1 MNYKRAI
8 EFLIEQLPM
17 FQRIGSA
24 AYKDNLDNT
33 IYLDN
38 LYNNPHHSFKTIHIG
53 GTNGKGSV
61 SHMLASVLQSS
72 GYKVG
77 LFTSPHLKDFRERI
91 RVNGRMISKK
101 AVTDFVNDFLKN
113 NNDLKPSFFELSVS
127 LAFNYFREK
136 KVDIAVIEVGLGGRL
151 DCTNIITPV
160 VSVITNISYDHV
172 NILGDTLQKIASEKA
187 GILKRNIPVVI
198 GESQAETDSIFIKK
212 AKEMNSQI
220 IFSDKKYKI
229 ENMGQAAFLAISE
242 NGTEEYKLGL
252 NGIYQQKNL
261 ATVLSSVDILNSS
274 GITIKKEALKKGLK
288 NVVINTGLQGRW
300 QKIGDRPLIICDT
313 GHNEGGIRYITQQLE
328 TEKYDKLH
336 IVFGMVSDKD
346 ITKVLSMLPVKA
358 TYYFCKASVERAL
371 DGSLLKEKASL
382 YGLSGEAY
390 STVTGALEA
399 AKKNSSEKDMIFI
412 GGSTFVVAEVV

>member
-8 EFLIEQLPM
+8 EYLIEQLPM
-17 FQRIGSA
+17 FQRVGSA

-61 SHMLASVLQSS
+61 SHMLASVLQSA

-101 AVTDFVNDFLKN
+101 AVTDFVNNFLKTN
-113 NNDLKPSFFELSVS
+113 NELKLSFFELSVS

-136 KVDIAVIEVGLGGRL
+136 EIDIAVIEVGLGGRL

-172 NILGDTLQKIASEKA
+172 NILGDTLQKIATEKA
-187 GILKRNIPVVI
+187 GIIKKNIPVII
-198 GESQAETDSIFIKK
+198 GESQTETDSIFLEK
-212 AKEMNSQI
+212 AKKMNSPI
-220 IFSDKKYKI
+220 VFSDKKYKI
-229 ENMGQAAFLAISE
+229 ENTGQASYLAINE
-242 NGTEEYKLGL
+242 NTSEEYKLGL

-274 GITIKKEALKKGLK
+274 GIKIKKEALLNGLK
-288 NVVINTGLQGRW
+288 NVVENTGLQGRW
-300 QKIGDRPLIICDT
+300 QKIGDHPIIICDT
-313 GHNEGGIRYITQQLE
+313 GHNEGGIKYITKQLE
-328 TEKYDKLH
+328 MEKYDKLH
-336 IVFGMVSDKD
+336 IVFGIVSDKD
-346 ITKVLSMLPVKA
+346 ITKVLSMLPLKA
-358 TYYFCKASVERAL
+358 IYYFCKASVERSL
-371 DGSLLKEKASL
+371 DENILKEKAL
-382 YGLSGEAY
+382 VYRLSGEAY
-390 STVTGALEA
+390 STVKDALEA
-399 AKKNSSEKDMIFI
+399 AKNNSSENDMIFV

>member
-8 EFLIEQLPM
+8 EYLIEQLPM
-17 FQRIGSA
+17 FQRVGSA

-61 SHMLASVLQSS
+61 SHMLASVLQSA

-101 AVTDFVNDFLKN
+101 AVTDFVNNFLKTN
-113 NNDLKPSFFELSVS
+113 NELKLSFFELSVS

-136 KVDIAVIEVGLGGRL
+136 EIDIAVIEVGLGGRL

-172 NILGDTLQKIASEKA
+172 NILGDTLQKIATEKA
-187 GILKRNIPVVI
+187 GIIKKNIPVII
-198 GESQAETDSIFIKK
+198 GESQTETDSIFLEK
-212 AKEMNSQI
+212 AKKMNSPI
-220 IFSDKKYKI
+220 VFSDKKYKI
-229 ENMGQAAFLAISE
+229 ENTGQASYLAINE
-242 NGTEEYKLGL
+242 NTSEEYKLGL

-274 GITIKKEALKKGLK
+274 GIKIKKEALRNGLK
-288 NVVINTGLQGRW
+288 HVVENTGLQGRW
-300 QKIGDRPLIICDT
+300 QKIGDHPIIICDT
-313 GHNEGGIRYITQQLE
+313 GHNEGGIKYITKQLE
-328 TEKYDKLH
+328 MEKYDKLH

-346 ITKVLSMLPVKA
+346 ITKVLSMLPEKA
-358 TYYFCKASVERAL
+358 IYYFCKASVERSL
-371 DGSLLKEKASL
+371 DENILKEKAL
-382 YGLSGEAY
+382 VYRLSGEAY
-390 STVTGALEA
+390 STVKDALEA
-399 AKKNSSEKDMIFI
+399 AKNNSSENDMIFV

>member
-198 GESQAETDSIFIKK
+198 GESQAETDSIFIEK

>member
-8 EFLIEQLPM
+8 EYLIEQLPM
-17 FQRIGSA
+17 FQRVGSA

-61 SHMLASVLQSS
+61 SHMLASVLQSA

-101 AVTDFVNDFLKN
+101 AVTDFVNNFLKTN
-113 NNDLKPSFFELSVS
+113 NELKLSFFELSVS

-136 KVDIAVIEVGLGGRL
+136 EIDIAVIEVGLGGRL

-172 NILGDTLQKIASEKA
+172 NILGDTLQKIATEKA
-187 GILKRNIPVVI
+187 GIIKKNIPVII
-198 GESQAETDSIFIKK
+198 GESQTETDSIFLEK
-212 AKEMNSQI
+212 AKKMNSPI
-220 IFSDKKYKI
+220 VFSDKKYKI
-229 ENMGQAAFLAISE
+229 ENTGQASYLAINE
-242 NGTEEYKLGL
+242 NTSEEYKLGL

-274 GITIKKEALKKGLK
+274 GIKIKKKALRNGLK
-288 NVVINTGLQGRW
+288 HVVENTGLQGRW
-300 QKIGDRPLIICDT
+300 QKIGDHPIIICDT
-313 GHNEGGIRYITQQLE
+313 GHNEGGIKYITKQLE
-328 TEKYDKLH
+328 MEKYDKLH

-346 ITKVLSMLPVKA
+346 ITKVLSMLPEKA
-358 TYYFCKASVERAL
+358 IYYFCKASVERAL
-371 DGSLLKEKASL
+371 DENILKEKAL
-382 YGLSGEAY
+382 VYRLSGEAY
-390 STVTGALEA
+390 STVKDALEA
-399 AKKNSSEKDMIFI
+399 AKNNSSENDMIFV

>member
-8 EFLIEQLPM
+8 EYLIEQLPM
-17 FQRIGSA
+17 FQRVGSA

-61 SHMLASVLQSS
+61 SHMLASVLQSA

-101 AVTDFVNDFLKN
+101 AVTDFVNNFLKTN
-113 NNDLKPSFFELSVS
+113 NELKLSFFELSVS

-136 KVDIAVIEVGLGGRL
+136 EIDIAVIEVGLGGRL

-172 NILGDTLQKIASEKA
+172 NILGDTLQKIATEKA
-187 GILKRNIPVVI
+187 GIIKKNIPVII
-198 GESQAETDSIFIKK
+198 GESQTETDSIFLEK
-212 AKEMNSQI
+212 AKKMNSPI
-220 IFSDKKYKI
+220 VFSDKKYKI
-229 ENMGQAAFLAISE
+229 ENTGQASYLAINE
-242 NGTEEYKLGL
+242 NTSEEYKLGL

-274 GITIKKEALKKGLK
+274 GIKIKKEALLNGLK
-288 NVVINTGLQGRW
+288 NVVENTGLQGRW
-300 QKIGDRPLIICDT
+300 QKINDHPLIICDT
-313 GHNEGGIRYITQQLE
+313 GHNEGGIKYITKQLE
-328 TEKYDKLH
+328 MEKYDKLH

-346 ITKVLSMLPVKA
+346 ITKVLSMLPEKA
-358 TYYFCKASVERAL
+358 IYYFCKASVERAL
-371 DGSLLKEKASL
+371 DENILKEKAL
-382 YGLSGEAY
+382 VYRLSGEAY
-390 STVTGALEA
+390 STVKDALEA
-399 AKKNSSEKDMIFI
+399 AKNNSSENDMIFV

>member
-8 EFLIEQLPM
+8 EYLIEQLPM
-17 FQRIGSA
+17 FQRVGSA

-61 SHMLASVLQSS
+61 SHMLASVLQSA

-101 AVTDFVNDFLKN
+101 AVTDFVNNFLKTN
-113 NNDLKPSFFELSVS
+113 NELKLSFFELSVS

-136 KVDIAVIEVGLGGRL
+136 EIDIAVIEVGLGGRL

-172 NILGDTLQKIASEKA
+172 NILGDTLQKIATEKA
-187 GILKRNIPVVI
+187 GIIKKNIPVII
-198 GESQAETDSIFIKK
+198 GESQTETDSIFLEK
-212 AKEMNSQI
+212 AKKMNSPI
-220 IFSDKKYKI
+220 VFSDKKYKI
-229 ENMGQAAFLAISE
+229 ENTGQASYLAINE
-242 NGTEEYKLGL
+242 NTSEEYKLGL

-274 GITIKKEALKKGLK
+274 GIKIKKEALRNGLK
-288 NVVINTGLQGRW
+288 HVVENTGLQGRW
-300 QKIGDRPLIICDT
+300 QKINDHPLIICDT
-313 GHNEGGIRYITQQLE
+313 GHNEGGIKYITKQLE
-328 TEKYDKLH
+328 MEKYDKLH

-346 ITKVLSMLPVKA
+346 ITKVLSMLPEKA
-358 TYYFCKASVERAL
+358 IYYFCKASVERAL
-371 DGSLLKEKASL
+371 DENILKEKAL
-382 YGLSGEAY
+382 VYRLSGEAY
-390 STVTGALEA
+390 STVKDALEA
-399 AKKNSSEKDMIFI
+399 AKNNSSENDMIFV

>member
-1 MNYKRAI
+1 
-8 EFLIEQLPM
+8 
-17 FQRIGSA
+17 
-24 AYKDNLDNT
+24 
-33 IYLDN
+33 
-38 LYNNPHHSFKTIHIG
+38 
-53 GTNGKGSV
+53 
-61 SHMLASVLQSS
+61 
-72 GYKVG
+72 
-77 LFTSPHLKDFRERI
+77 
-91 RVNGRMISKK
+91 MISKK
-101 AVTDFVNDFLKN
+101 AVTGFVNDFLKN
-113 NNDLKPSFFELSVS
+113 NKDLKPSFFELSVS

-151 DCTNIITPV
+151 DCTNIITPI

-187 GILKRNIPVVI
+187 GIIKRNIPVVI
-198 GESQAETDSIFIKK
+198 GESQAETDSIFIEK
-212 AKEMNSQI
+212 AREMNCPI
-220 IFSDKKYKI
+220 VFSDKKYKI
-229 ENMGQAAFLAISE
+229 ENICQSTYLAITE
-242 NGTEEYKLGL
+242 NESEEYKLGL

-261 ATVLSSVDILNSS
+261 ATVLASVDILNTS
-274 GITIKKEALKKGLK
+274 GIKIKKEALRKGLK

-300 QKIGDRPLIICDT
+300 QKIGERPLIICDT

-328 TEKYDKLH
+328 MEKYDKLH

-346 ITKVLSMLPVKA
+346 ISKVLSMLPLKA

-382 YGLSGEAY
+382 YGLSGEVY
-390 STVTGALEA
+390 STVKDALEA

>member
-24 AYKDNLDNT
+24 AYKDNLDNI

-198 GESQAETDSIFIKK
+198 GESQAETDSIFIEK

>member
-8 EFLIEQLPM
+8 EYLIEQLPM

-33 IYLDN
+33 IFLDN
-38 LYNNPHHSFKTIHIG
+38 LYNNPHHYFKTIHIG

-61 SHMLASVLQSS
+61 SHMLASVLQSA

-101 AVTDFVNDFLKN
+101 AVTDFVNDFLKDN
-113 NNDLKPSFFELSVS
+113 KELKPSFFEISVS

-160 VSVITNISYDHV
+160 VSVITNISFDHV
-172 NILGDTLQKIASEKA
+172 NILGDTLSKIAYEKA
-187 GILKRNIPVVI
+187 GIIKKKTPVII

-212 AKEMNSQI
+212 ASEMDSPI
-220 IFSDKKYKI
+220 FFSDKKYKI
-229 ENMGQAAFLAISE
+229 ENVGQAAYLAISE
-242 NGTEEYKLGL
+242 NESEEYTLGL

-261 ATVLSSVDILNSS
+261 ATVLSSIDILNSS
-274 GITIKKEALKKGLK
+274 GIKIKKEAISNGLK
-288 NVVINTGLQGRW
+288 NVVKNTGLQGRW
-300 QKIGDRPLIICDT
+300 QKIGERPLIICDT

-328 TEKYDKLH
+328 MEKYDNLH

-371 DGSLLKEKASL
+371 DENILKDKSLAF
-382 YGLSGEAY
+382 GLTGDTY
-390 STVTGALEA
+390 STVKDALEA
-399 AKKNSSEKDMIFI
+399 AKNNSSEKDMIFI
-412 GGSTFVVAEVV
+412 GGSTFVVAEVL